1 MADLRPQR
9 LLSVGSIVA
18 DVRIDVP
25 HLPERGGD
33 VIGLSAVVTAG
44 GGFNI
49 LAAAARNGMPACFAG
64 RHGTGPY
71 GARIRAGLA
80 SEGISALLAPNP
92 GADSGFCVVLVETDG
107 ERTFITRPGVEAQ
120 LRERA
125 LAGIGIGSG

>member
-44 GGFNI
+44 GGVYI
-49 LAAAARNGMPACFAG
+49 PARAG
-64 RHGTGPY
+64 RHRPPPRFPRPPPTGALRAPLTSGPPPHGRF
-71 GARIRAGLA
+71 GAAAPQPRAPRRA
-80 SEGISALLAPNP
+80 SR
-92 GADSGFCVVLVETDG
+92 C
-107 ERTFITRPGVEAQ
+107 
-120 LRERA
+120 
-125 LAGIGIGSG
+125 